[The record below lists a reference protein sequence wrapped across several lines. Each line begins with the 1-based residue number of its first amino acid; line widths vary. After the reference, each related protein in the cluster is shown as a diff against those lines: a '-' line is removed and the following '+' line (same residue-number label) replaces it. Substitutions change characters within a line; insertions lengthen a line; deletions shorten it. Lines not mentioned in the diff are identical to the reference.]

1 MQMSDQ
7 EIIKEIKT
15 NACIVGMIIAGIF
28 AVGIVITIIKAIF
41 N

>member
-28 AVGIVITIIKAIF
+28 AIDDWIF
-41 N
+41 WHWL